1 MVASQLQ
8 TAVLSL
14 DGPGGLEVRVRCTR
28 AVLRHARSSAF
39 SVCLLIPWVFR
50 PCVSVWLPSGTQ
62 CVVLDRAQHKFAWGT
77 GERLC
82 PLFFSLPVKLLV
94 NKEFTFWISHD
105 DRVGMPGSRRHHLGG
120 TRWCRRRSEQRGG
133 SEGVLSRQFN
143 GWIGI
148 FVSSH

>member
-1 MVASQLQ
+1 
-8 TAVLSL
+8 VLSL

-105 DRVGMPGSRRHHLGG
+105 DRVGMPGSRRA
-120 TRWCRRRSEQRGG
+120 QQVAPPRGRPDG
-133 SEGVLSRQFN
+133 AADGANKGVGPREC
-143 GWIGI
+143 
-148 FVSSH
+148 